1 MLVLYWINRNYPSW
15 MFLVIKIYGACFII
29 SLEEIYLGSIDFVN
43 LTLLFST
50 AVASIAQ
57 FLLIWGAGGLGII
70 YASLHLNVAPFYV
83 TAIFVVFMG
92 EQWVWR
98 QAFGTALVG
107 MDVPVEQ
114 SPN

>member
-1 MLVLYWINRNYPSW
+1 
-15 MFLVIKIYGACFII
+15 MFFVIKIYGACFII

-83 TAIFVVFMG
+83 YGNFRCLYGRTMG
-92 EQWVWR
+92 LASGFWYG
-98 QAFGTALVG
+98 FGGHGCAGWTIAQLEG
-107 MDVPVEQ
+107 WDKGKIGH
-114 SPN
+114 